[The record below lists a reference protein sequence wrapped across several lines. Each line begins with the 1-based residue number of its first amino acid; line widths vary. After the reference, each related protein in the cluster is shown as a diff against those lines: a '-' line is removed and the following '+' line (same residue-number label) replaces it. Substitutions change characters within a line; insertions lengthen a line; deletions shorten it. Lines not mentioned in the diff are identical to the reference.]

1 MKPETLIVLALAAI
15 PWVGASDA
23 RPGGSEPRKVVCEG
37 VLETGSGM
45 AGSILGDCAFK
56 ADSDQERLVQSVCVQ
71 GSTCRVEGVARP
83 GRRGELAKV
92 LAVRQ
97 LALPESN
104 KTSYL
109 EDVAGHLDGILAP
122 ATAGCDNPQDTP
134 ADRVSVLLDGL
145 GGPAIQIHGRYC
157 AVTSGSGDPVASGSF
172 QAILRGNCAAVGA
185 ADADLRTGRAGQKTE
200 IVVVLA
206 KGGATKIDGEAL
218 VRCPIRKHYVAK
230 WWIDGNH
237 TFRGRYP

>member
-1 MKPETLIVLALAAI
+1 MKPEILIVLALAAV
-15 PWVGASDA
+15 PWAGMSVA
-23 RPGGSEPRKVVCEG
+23 RPGGSETRKTVCEG

-56 ADSDQERLVQSVCVQ
+56 ADSDQERLVQSVCAQ
-71 GSTCRVEGVARP
+71 GSTCRVEGFPRP
-83 GRRGELAKV
+83 GRRGEIAKV

-109 EDVAGHLDGILAP
+109 EDVAGRLDGILAP
-122 ATAGCDNPQDTP
+122 ASAGCDNPQDTP

-145 GGPAIQIHGRYC
+145 GGPAMQIHGRYC
-157 AVTSGSGDPVASGSF
+157 AVTSGSGDPVAGGSF

-185 ADADLRTGRAGQKTE
+185 ADADLRTGRAGEKSE

-206 KGGATKIDGEAL
+206 KGAPIKIDGEAL
-218 VRCPIRKHYVAK
+218 VRCPIRRQYVAK

>member
-1 MKPETLIVLALAAI
+1 MKPEILIVLALAAV
-15 PWVGASDA
+15 PWAGISVA
-23 RPGGSEPRKVVCEG
+23 RPGGSETRKTVCEG

-56 ADSDQERLVQSVCVQ
+56 ADSDQERLVQSVCAQ
-71 GSTCRVEGVARP
+71 GSTCRVEGVPRP
-83 GRRGELAKV
+83 GRRGEIAKV

-109 EDVAGHLDGILAP
+109 EDVAGRLDGILAP
-122 ATAGCDNPQDTP
+122 ASAGCDNPQD
-134 ADRVSVLLDGL
+134 
-145 GGPAIQIHGRYC
+145 IHGRYC

-185 ADADLRTGRAGQKTE
+185 ADADLRTGRAGEKSE

-206 KGGATKIDGEAL
+206 KGAPIKIDGEAL
-218 VRCPIRKHYVAK
+218 VRCPIRRQYVAK